1 MAAYIGVQD
10 GEGSMML
17 VIRIIA
23 LVELIY
29 VGVILIS
36 KTLEEKKEKKEK
48 EEKEPDNVGV
58 GTIKTGTIQ
67 TGTIGT
73 AYPSTIEVSHVKV
86 PDIVRCKD
94 CKYYYDRPNIGSYCA
109 LYNLRKN
116 GGDWYCASAEKK
128 ERAKR
133 MIDADELVANGLIDV
148 NELMEFLRRN

>member
-1 MAAYIGVQD
+1 
-10 GEGSMML
+10 MML

-48 EEKEPDNVGV
+48 KTDNVVV

-73 AYPSTIEVSHVKV
+73 AYPSTIEVSHAKV
-86 PDIVRCKD
+86 ESIVRCKD
-94 CKYYYDRPNIGSYCA
+94 CKYYYDRPGIGSYCG
-109 LYNLRKN
+109 LYNLKQN
-116 GGDWYCASAEKK
+116 GDDWFCASGKK
-128 ERAKR
+128 KVDGGKR
-133 MIDADELVANGLIDV
+133 LIDV
-148 NELMEFLRRN
+148 DELMEHLRRY

>member
-1 MAAYIGVQD
+1 
-10 GEGSMML
+10 MMF

-36 KTLEEKKEKKEK
+36 KTLEEKKEKEEK
-48 EEKEPDNVGV
+48 EEKETDNVAVGTIKT

-73 AYPSTIEVSHVKV
+73 MYPGIEVSHVKV

-94 CKYYYDRPNIGSYCA
+94 CKYYYDGLIGSYCA
-109 LYNLRKN
+109 LYNLQKN
-116 GGDWYCASAEKK
+116 GGNWYCASGEKK
-128 ERAKR
+128 VDGGKR
-133 MIDADELVANGLIDV
+133 LIDV
-148 NELMEFLRRN
+148 DELMEHLRRY

>member
-1 MAAYIGVQD
+1 
-10 GEGSMML
+10 MML

-36 KTLEEKKEKKEK
+36 KTLEEKREKKEK
-48 EEKEPDNVGV
+48 KTDNVV
-58 GTIKTGTIQ
+58 AETIKTGTIQ

-73 AYPSTIEVSHVKV
+73 AYPSTIEVSHAKV
-86 PDIVRCKD
+86 ESIVRCKD

-109 LYNLRKN
+109 LYNLQKN

-133 MIDADELVANGLIDV
+133 MIDADEL
-148 NELMEFLRRN
+148 MEFLRRN

>member
-1 MAAYIGVQD
+1 
-10 GEGSMML
+10 MML

-36 KTLEEKKEKKEK
+36 KTLEEKRAKAKEEKK
-48 EEKEPDNVGV
+48 EKEPDNVGV

-73 AYPSTIEVSHVKV
+73 MYPGIEVSHVKV

-94 CKYYYDRPNIGSYCA
+94 CKYYYDGLIGSYCA
-109 LYNLRKN
+109 LYNLKQN
-116 GGDWYCASAEKK
+116 VGDWYCASGEKK
-128 ERAKR
+128 VDGGKR
-133 MIDADELVANGLIDV
+133 LIDV
-148 NELMEFLRRN
+148 DELMEHLRRY

>member
-1 MAAYIGVQD
+1 
-10 GEGSMML
+10 ML

-36 KTLEEKKEKKEK
+36 KTLEEKRAKAKEEKK
-48 EEKEPDNVGV
+48 EKEPDNVGV

-73 AYPSTIEVSHVKV
+73 MYPGIEVSHVKV

-109 LYNLRKN
+109 LYNLQKN
-116 GGDWYCASAEKK
+116 GGDWYCASGEKK
-128 ERAKR
+128 VGKR

>member
-1 MAAYIGVQD
+1 
-10 GEGSMML
+10 MML

-36 KTLEEKKEKKEK
+36 KTLEEKKEKEEK
-48 EEKEPDNVGV
+48 EEKETDNVAV

-73 AYPSTIEVSHVKV
+73 MYPGIEVSHVKV

-94 CKYYYDRPNIGSYCA
+94 CKYYYDGLIGSYCA
-109 LYNLRKN
+109 LYNLKQN
-116 GGDWYCASAEKK
+116 VGDWYCASGEKK
-128 ERAKR
+128 VDGGKR
-133 MIDADELVANGLIDV
+133 LIDV
-148 NELMEFLRRN
+148 DELMEHLRRY